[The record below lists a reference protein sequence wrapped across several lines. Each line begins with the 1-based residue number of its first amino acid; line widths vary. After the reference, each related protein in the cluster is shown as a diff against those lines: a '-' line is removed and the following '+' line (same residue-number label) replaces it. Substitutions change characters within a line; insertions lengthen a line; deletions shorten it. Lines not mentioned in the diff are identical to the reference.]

1 MQRWLIFAGATLA
14 LVVGIARAA
23 QAEADDDALWTL
35 LRGGGQVILLRH
47 AATDRSVADPPGF
60 RLDDCSTQRNLIDE
74 GREQARRLG
83 EAFRARGVPVGRVL
97 SSQWCR
103 CLETARLAFGR
114 AEPWPMLNAGPRDA
128 ERVAARVRE
137 LRARLATAPSG
148 GNLVLVTHG
157 FNIRDATGDLPV
169 EGGLVVFTPL
179 GGDRFTVAG
188 RLTPADLAPR

>member
-1 MQRWLIFAGATLA
+1 MRGWLVCACAALA
-14 LVVGIARAA
+14 LVAGVAPAA
-23 QAEADDDALWTL
+23 DDALWTL
-35 LRGGGQVILLRH
+35 LRSGGQVILLRH
-47 AATDRSVADPPGF
+47 AATDRSFADPPGF
-60 RLDDCSTQRNLIDE
+60 RLDDCSTQRNLTDG

-83 EAFRARGVPVGRVL
+83 EVLRARAVPIGRVL

-114 AEPWPMLNAGPRDA
+114 AEPWPPLNAAPRDA
-128 ERVAARVRE
+128 ERVAARARE
-137 LRARLATAPSG
+137 LRALLATPPAG

-157 FNIRDATGDLPV
+157 FNIRDATGDMPV

-188 RLTPADLAPR
+188 RLVPADLATP

>member
-1 MQRWLIFAGATLA
+1 MRGWLVCACAALA
-14 LVVGIARAA
+14 LVAGVAPAA
-23 QAEADDDALWTL
+23 ADALWTL
-35 LRGGGQVILLRH
+35 LRSGGQVILLRH
-47 AATDRSVADPPGF
+47 AATDRSFADPPGF
-60 RLDDCSTQRNLIDE
+60 RLEDCSTQRNLIDE

-83 EAFRARGVPVGRVL
+83 EVLRARAVPIGRVL

-114 AEPWPMLNAGPRDA
+114 AEPWPPLNAAPRDA
-128 ERVAARVRE
+128 ERVAARARE
-137 LRARLATAPSG
+137 LRARLATPPAG

-157 FNIRDATGDLPV
+157 FNIRDATGDMPA

-188 RLTPADLAPR
+188 RLVPADLATP

>member
-1 MQRWLIFAGATLA
+1 MRGWLVCACAALA
-14 LVVGIARAA
+14 LVAGVAPAA
-23 QAEADDDALWTL
+23 ADALWTL
-35 LRGGGQVILLRH
+35 LRSGGQVILLRH
-47 AATDRSVADPPGF
+47 AATDRSFADPPGF
-60 RLDDCSTQRNLIDE
+60 RLDDCSTQRNLIEE

-83 EAFRARGVPVGRVL
+83 EVLRARAVPIGRVL

-114 AEPWPMLNAGPRDA
+114 AEPWPPLNAAPRDA
-128 ERVAARVRE
+128 ERGAARARE
-137 LRARLATAPSG
+137 LRALLATPPAG

-157 FNIRDATGDLPV
+157 FNIRDATGDMPV

-188 RLTPADLAPR
+188 RLVPADLATP